1 MTEEEL
7 FANHFE
13 LVYADIATFG
23 KAPPARYVGLEGADV
38 AIFGIPWD
46 GRWHVYSATRRQARS
61 PRHS

>member
-38 AIFGIPWD
+38 AVFGIPWD
-46 GRWHVYSATRRQARS
+46 GTSTLRRGPILRTRL
-61 PRHS
+61 